1 MQRATCHRVA
11 DTDLGHSK
19 GRFGPALRRPT
30 PIDFHTGGR
39 TPPHQGVV
47 LIDEP
52 APALGVGGRGPVQ
65 QDAALIEGLVRR
77 VFEVQGHGAISSP
90 VRALDSSCST
100 VFTNIHTVTSRSARD
115 SKDGS
120 ARTRIRSFS
129 DRLTTSNSSGNG
141 SKSELVEVVD
151 EICDFLEKLSAGL
164 LVVELYVV
172 KALALADKVFLL
184 SRGRVVLAGEP
195 SEIEGTDIF
204 ARYLGAE
211 AIGDPAGLR

>member
-1 MQRATCHRVA
+1 
-11 DTDLGHSK
+11 L
-19 GRFGPALRRPT
+19 
-30 PIDFHTGGR
+30 
-39 TPPHQGVV
+39 
-47 LIDEP
+47 
-52 APALGVGGRGPVQ
+52 
-65 QDAALIEGLVRR
+65 
-77 VFEVQGHGAISSP
+77 
-90 VRALDSSCST
+90 
-100 VFTNIHTVTSRSARD
+100 
-115 SKDGS
+115 
-120 ARTRIRSFS
+120 FS